1 MTAITEWW
9 VLGGFAHAEIE
20 SLFLWHF
27 EFECLESGAFVR
39 AIAEGL
45 VRTATAG
52 TPPMGACFN
61 FECEGFGAAYNW
73 FFCHARRLAVSID
86 LSIILRTRIAGEQ
99 IA

>member
-1 MTAITEWW
+1 MTAIAEWW

-20 SLFLWHF
+20 RLFLWHF

-39 AIAEGL
+39 AITEWL
-45 VRTATAG
+45 VRTATTG

-61 FECEGFGAAYNW
+61 FECEGFGTAYNW
-73 FFCHARRLAVSID
+73 FFCHASRLAVSID